1 MKSVEKLP
9 LNKEIEMCETFE
21 IKSKKTN
28 PIHSLFKYPAKFT
41 PEIPNWF
48 LRNFTKEGDII
59 LDCFCGSGT
68 SLVESSLLKRKSFGI
83 DFDPICHLITK
94 TKTTNLSEEELILI
108 KNLYKELIKPN
119 EHKMIPDLNNLEHW
133 FNDKNIEELSN
144 IISNINDLKEIN
156 SNIKNFFLTSYASII
171 RKCSNSDQVS
181 PKPYVSSKIKKKPEN
196 PNNFF
201 IKVVENNLK
210 LFSSKELSLF
220 YKTEMIGSDSRNKSS
235 YQKKYDHVITSPPY
249 INSFDYVRILRLENL
264 WLRNFTSN
272 EIIDHKKKQI
282 GHEFIPSFKY
292 KEFPAK
298 FGILELDEIIN
309 QIYLIDQKRAHVVL
323 NYFNDMNETFRRIE
337 ESISKDGFFCLVIG
351 DCEIRK
357 IKIEIYRYFIIM
369 LEKMGFKLI
378 KNFSYLIK
386 NPYLRI
392 PRSGKGGKTLYDHI
406 IIVKKL

>member
-1 MKSVEKLP
+1 
-9 LNKEIEMCETFE
+9 
-21 IKSKKTN
+21 
-28 PIHSLFKYPAKFT
+28 
-41 PEIPNWF
+41 
-48 LRNFTKEGDII
+48 
-59 LDCFCGSGT
+59 
-68 SLVESSLLKRKSFGI
+68 
-83 DFDPICHLITK
+83 
-94 TKTTNLSEEELILI
+94 
-108 KNLYKELIKPN
+108 
-119 EHKMIPDLNNLEHW
+119 
-133 FNDKNIEELSN
+133 
-144 IISNINDLKEIN
+144 
-156 SNIKNFFLTSYASII
+156 
-171 RKCSNSDQVS
+171 
-181 PKPYVSSKIKKKPEN
+181 
-196 PNNFF
+196 
-201 IKVVENNLK
+201 
-210 LFSSKELSLF
+210 
-220 YKTEMIGSDSRNKSS
+220 MIGSDSRNKSS

-369 LEKMGFKLI
+369 LEKMGFKHI